1 MAELADAVRL
11 VTDPANVTRM
21 GVTGPDGQRFAVNQK
36 RVVKALR
43 EAGAGKAEA
52 RELAL
57 KALAEVDGDAEIH
70 AARGARPVGGSGDAG
85 AEHWWVPAEA
95 VRFKPSG

>member
-1 MAELADAVRL
+1 MADVDQAVRL

-21 GVTGPDGQRFAVNQK
+21 GQTGPAEQFAVKQN
-36 RVVKALR
+36 RVLRALR

-57 KALAEVDGDAEIH
+57 KALEQVEGGAELQAH
-70 AARGARPVGGSGDAG
+70 RGAQPVGGRGDATE
-85 AEHWWVPAEA
+85 EHWWVPAA
-95 VRFKPSG
+95 VVRFE

>member
-1 MAELADAVRL
+1 MADLDQAVQL

-21 GVTGPDGQRFAVNQK
+21 GKTGPDEQFAVKQN
-36 RVVKALR
+36 RVLKALR

-57 KALAEVDGDAEIH
+57 KALEQVEGGAEIH
-70 AARGARPVGGSGDAG
+70 ATRGAPPVGGRGDATE
-85 AEHWWVPAEA
+85 EHWWVPKGA
-95 VRFKPSG
+95 VRF